1 MNGCFKVKRL
11 NDHSEDMMPEKQVKL
26 RKLPRSKAKIFKI
39 RNRKGYAAVCE
50 NNLTEGITEQEA
62 LRRMNVAL
70 KRMGLTLG

>member
-1 MNGCFKVKRL
+1 MAKKDLILKRLHRSKVKT
-11 NDHSEDMMPEKQVKL
+11 
-26 RKLPRSKAKIFKI
+26 FKI

-50 NNLTEGITEQEA
+50 DNLTEGISEQEA